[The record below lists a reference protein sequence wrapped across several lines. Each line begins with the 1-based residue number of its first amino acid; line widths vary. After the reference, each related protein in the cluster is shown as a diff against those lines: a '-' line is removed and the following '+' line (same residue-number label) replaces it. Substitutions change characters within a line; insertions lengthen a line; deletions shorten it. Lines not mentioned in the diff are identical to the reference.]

1 MLLIWHM
8 GFLRGQ
14 KIKVLANSPPRGR
27 GFNDVVHVA
36 ANSRWERVAKL
47 LNVFLM
53 AAHVIENKS
62 TLEGPDGQQQ
72 ELMPNCSSQSAGDY

>member
-53 AAHVIENKS
+53 AAYVIVNKS
-62 TLEGPDGQQQ
+62 TLEGPNEQQQ
-72 ELMPNCSSQSAGDY
+72 ESMPNVF